1 MILTHKIIDKIEYF
15 FITNKKKL
23 KEIYS
28 QQDENYLVD
37 YLKYFFNI
45 ASKIKIVDI
54 KRLLY
59 EKDCLGYTIIHYIC
73 SLSIRICNIDY
84 AKTLSILFEN
94 KIKIFLKSED
104 DLTPYEICAGKWN
117 KVV

>member
-1 MILTHKIIDKIEYF
+1 LKILTHKIVDKIEYF

-28 QQDENYLVD
+28 QQDESYLVD

-59 EKDCLGYTIIHYIC
+59 EKDCCGYTIIHYIC
-73 SLSIRICNIDY
+73 SLSIIICKY
-84 AKTLSILFEN
+84 RLC
-94 KIKIFLKSED
+94 KSSND
-104 DLTPYEICAGKWN
+104 II
-117 KVV
+117 